1 MGGGPVLGRCPEE
14 VFASYG
20 EGSVG
25 FEGEDD
31 EVVGLEL
38 EVLFLWVQGEDVT
51 IKCSGLNLL
60 VKWVTLVWTDY
71 LSFSYTPCLF

>member
-1 MGGGPVLGRCPEE
+1 MTAGRVDLVASSGLDCVGDLLVVALECSRIFVTVGGSPVLGRCPEE

-25 FEGEDD
+25 FESEDD

-38 EVLFLWVQGEDVT
+38 EVL
-51 IKCSGLNLL
+51 L
-60 VKWVTLVWTDY
+60 VG
-71 LSFSYTPCLF
+71 C